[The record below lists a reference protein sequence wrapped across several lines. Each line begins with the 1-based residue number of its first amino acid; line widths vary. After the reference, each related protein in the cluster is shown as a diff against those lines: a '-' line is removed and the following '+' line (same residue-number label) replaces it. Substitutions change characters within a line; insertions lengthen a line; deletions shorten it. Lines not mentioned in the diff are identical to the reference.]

1 MHRFVASWF
10 GSGLI
15 VRRFRGSDEG
25 SGTVGSLFALPLVW
39 VLGQV
44 GVWAQVVGV
53 VIVSAA
59 SMWSSQP
66 FAHPVPDS
74 DSGDG
79 DPGWVVIDE
88 AAGTM
93 LATVGLGMPFAV
105 VAWIVFRLADIFK
118 SRFPGVARAEQLD
131 GGVGI
136 TADDLVAG
144 VYGLAVGGLLQLVF
158 G

>member
-10 GSGLI
+10 GTGLI
-15 VRRFRGSDEG
+15 VRRLRGSDEG

-39 VLGQV
+39 ALGEI
-44 GVWAQVVGV
+44 GVWAQIVGV
-53 VIVSAA
+53 LVVSAA
-59 SMWSSQP
+59 SVWSSKY
-66 FAHPVPDS
+66 FAHPAP

-93 LATVGLGMPFAV
+93 LATVGLGMPFV
-105 VAWIVFRLADIFK
+105 IVGWIVFRLADIFK
-118 SRFPGVARAEQLD
+118 SVFPGVARAERLH

-144 VYGLAVGGLLQLVF
+144 VYGLAVGGVLQLVF